1 MAIDLNSELL
11 HYLAGADFEP
21 GQRLPSMHDLA
32 HQLGIGVSK
41 LREQVEV
48 ARAFGW
54 LEVRPKTGIQYLGYQ
69 FMPGLMVNLNMALE
83 RDPMA
88 YFEQFGVL
96 RNHIEAGFWKEA
108 VKALEPADKQVLRH
122 LVDRAWEQLR
132 GTPIQIPHN
141 EHRLLHLT
149 IFKNLDNIF
158 VQGILRA
165 YWDVYETVG
174 LNLFTDYEYLQEV
187 WTYHEKMVDAIIKD
201 ELEDGYQAL
210 IEHIGILQQHP
221 EVGRRRPKQKV
232 SAHSLEVM
240 E

>member
-11 HYLAGADFEP
+11 HYLASQDFEP

-32 HQLGIGVSK
+32 DQLGIGVSK
-41 LREQVEV
+41 LREQLEV

-54 LEVRPKTGIQYLGYQ
+54 LEARPKIGIQYLGYQ
-69 FMPGLMVNLNMALE
+69 FVPGLMVNLNMALE

-96 RNHIEAGFWKEA
+96 RNHIEAGFWLEA
-108 VKALEPADKQVLRH
+108 VKALEPEDKQLLRK

-132 GTPIQIPHN
+132 GTPIQIPHQ
-141 EHRLLHLT
+141 EHRQLHLT

-158 VQGILRA
+158 VQGILAA
-165 YWDVYETVG
+165 YWDAYEIVG
-174 LNLFTDYEYLQEV
+174 LNLFTDYQYLQEV
-187 WTYHEKMVDAIIKD
+187 WTYHEKMVNAILKD
-201 ELEDGYQAL
+201 ELEEGYQAL

-221 EVGRRRPKQKV
+221 EVGRHRPKQK
-232 SAHSLEVM
+232 AGAY
-240 E
+240 

>member
-1 MAIDLNSELL
+1 M
-11 HYLAGADFEP
+11 
-21 GQRLPSMHDLA
+21 
-32 HQLGIGVSK
+32 
-41 LREQVEV
+41 
-48 ARAFGW
+48 
-54 LEVRPKTGIQYLGYQ
+54 
-69 FMPGLMVNLNMALE
+69 
-83 RDPMA
+83 
-88 YFEQFGVL
+88 
-96 RNHIEAGFWKEA
+96 
-108 VKALEPADKQVLRH
+108 
-122 LVDRAWEQLR
+122 
-132 GTPIQIPHN
+132 
-141 EHRLLHLT
+141 HLT

>member
-1 MAIDLNSELL
+1 MATDLNSELL
-11 HYLAGADFEP
+11 QYLADEGFEP
-21 GQRLPSMHDLA
+21 GQRLPSMHKLA
-32 HQLGIGVSK
+32 QQLGIGVSK
-41 LREQVEV
+41 LREQIEV

-54 LEVRPKTGIQYLGYQ
+54 LEVRPKTGIQFLGYQ
-69 FMPGLMVNLNMALE
+69 FMPGLMVSLNMALE

-108 VKALEPADKQVLRH
+108 VKLLEPSDKQQLRE
-122 LVDRAWEQLR
+122 LVDRAWAQLQ
-132 GTPIQIPHN
+132 GTPIQIPHD
-141 EHRLLHLT
+141 EHRQLHLM

-165 YWDVYETVG
+165 YWDMYETVG
-174 LNLFTDYEYLQEV
+174 LNLFTDYQYLQEV
-187 WTYHEKMVDAIIKD
+187 WTYHEKMVDAILQD
-201 ELEDGYQAL
+201 ELEEGYQAL

-221 EVGRRRPKQKV
+221 EVGRRRPRQRV
-232 SAHSLEVM
+232 SAHSLEYM